1 MGVPMLEVQPDRRI
15 AIFWRCLID
24 EGSEGGASRTSSRIP
39 DSEQVTWLVLDDN
52 YLPVPPIQSYLRY
65 LESLERSPNT
75 IHAYAGHLKL
85 QAGIFG

>member
-1 MGVPMLEVQPDRRI
+1 MKVQKV
-15 AIFWRCLID
+15 
-24 EGSEGGASRTSSRIP
+24 GIP

-52 YLPVPPIQSYLRY
+52 YLPVLPIQSYLRY

-85 QAGIFG
+85 YWEFWDDLHLNWVEVTLENKADFIHRLRSP